1 MTRHVSQRNGNIES
15 ITLLTI
21 EIDTRFP
28 FVFAAW
34 KARRQSAAILHTHCS
49 IRWFRSRKRGHE
61 NGFAVEMKIN
71 GEFETFRNW
80 DMKFPGE
87 WTLIYMRNSSM
98 RLIDYCSIAWY
109 WKSSKL
115 NEFYRRQTTWWIFSV
130 LNPFPFIPLSNE
142 LISIVTKLQATICL
156 IHPFTSKCGQFFGKC
171 IHFVRAWNWHIC
183 GPLQS
188 SIRLLIAVFPYLFL
202 GYSISIRF
210 GSSFG
215 HYRAARKN
223 YLTEYNKSVCM
234 VSHFYLTWKQSPVK
248 KNANRKMENVCGNFH
263 RILRLY
269 GIMLM

>member
-1 MTRHVSQRNGNIES
+1 MNQAIAAEANAYFLFVQFRWLSPPKDNRREWLGTFHSVMEILSQLLCSRLKSTHVFRLFSPIGETFS
-15 ITLLTI
+15 
-21 EIDTRFP
+21 
-28 FVFAAW
+28 VC
-34 KARRQSAAILHTHCS
+34 CS

-142 LISIVTKLQATICL
+142 LISIVTILQATICL

-171 IHFVRAWNWHIC
+171 IHFVQA
-183 GPLQS
+183 
-188 SIRLLIAVFPYLFL
+188 
-202 GYSISIRF
+202 
-210 GSSFG
+210 
-215 HYRAARKN
+215 
-223 YLTEYNKSVCM
+223 
-234 VSHFYLTWKQSPVK
+234 
-248 KNANRKMENVCGNFH
+248 
-263 RILRLY
+263 
-269 GIMLM
+269 